1 MTDAKDLE
9 KALERLDLKGLL
21 VLQGLINQQALKY
34 VLDAEP
40 LTTKFKAK
48 KKLKVKP

>member
-1 MTDAKDLE
+1 MTDLETALE
-9 KALERLDLKGLL
+9 KLDLKGLL

-40 LTTKFKAK
+40 LTKKFKAK
-48 KKLKVKP
+48 RVVKSRA